1 MYFFVRIKTNC
12 TIWENLLTILMQS
25 WRILKLKITE
35 ISTLPWRKNPWKH
48 FSPLSL
54 FFVIKEPHVPP
65 VTASEIFLLIFLV
78 NLLSSTEATT
88 VLITIPID
96 HITFLDSKLYHYH
109 VGHSAI
115 SLCILLIF
123 FIVYISP
130 IFHPRFLVF

>member
-1 MYFFVRIKTNC
+1 MIIPVSQHLN
-12 TIWENLLTILMQS
+12 QDS
-25 WRILKLKITE
+25 A
-35 ISTLPWRKNPWKH
+35 SVTL
-48 FSPLSL
+48 
-54 FFVIKEPHVPP
+54 
-65 VTASEIFLLIFLV
+65 EIFLLIFLV